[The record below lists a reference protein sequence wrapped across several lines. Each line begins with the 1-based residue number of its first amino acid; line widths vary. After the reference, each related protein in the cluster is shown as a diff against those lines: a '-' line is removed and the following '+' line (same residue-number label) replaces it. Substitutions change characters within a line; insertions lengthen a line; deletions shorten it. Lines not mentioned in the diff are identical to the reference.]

1 MILLAVLLYIFIL
14 LLLFLIKPSIMF
26 DIYGNVKTHTSNSL
40 LTLDL
45 IFPILALLCYY
56 FSLVIKVILIS

>member
-1 MILLAVLLYIFIL
+1 MILLAILLYIFIL
-14 LLLFLIKPSIMF
+14 LLIFLIKPSIMF
-26 DIYGNVKTHTSNSL
+26 DIYGNIKKHTSNSL

-45 IFPILALLCYY
+45 VYPMLALLCYY

>member
-1 MILLAVLLYIFIL
+1 MILLAILLYIFIL
-14 LLLFLIKPSIMF
+14 LLIFLIKPSIMF
-26 DIYGNVKTHTSNSL
+26 DIYGNIKKHTSNSL

-45 IFPILALLCYY
+45 VYPILALLCYY